1 MKSVIKKRQLIP
13 RRNIPEDITR
23 ERVQLPTSADN
34 VALPAFTAARRAAA
48 RLLLSAGQQSVDI
61 SCSLD
66 PQQQTRSGG
75 RMGQTDRQTDGHR
88 IVT

>member
-1 MKSVIKKRQLIP
+1 MKSVIKKRQLIS
-13 RRNIPEDITR
+13 RRNIPEDIT
-23 ERVQLPTSADN
+23 TSADN

-75 RMGQTDRQTDGHR
+75 
-88 IVT
+88 